1 MNEVRILLVCME
13 GASLNAYIK
22 ELDSLG
28 VAYDVVPSFGD
39 TYKHKKTKYNGFLF
53 DVATVVRAK
62 PKEKIEANRFVER
75 FPVLR
80 INYLLS
86 GNVIRGI
93 PIGQFSGESNEL
105 VYFITH
111 VCANFPARSL
121 RGSKSSSRVLNV
133 LLRRELGPDKIRI
146 EKSVTFD
153 ISEEGGFFFSV
164 KRWEEGEPLSVVVKE
179 LADMTP
185 ILSVVQ
191 RVQIWGKTDKIPG
204 IEVKFLTMTEAQ
216 ADQIEELLLFN
227 KDIK

>member
-1 MNEVRILLVCME
+1 MNDVRILLVCMK

-22 ELDSLG
+22 ELTNLG
-28 VAYDVVPSFGD
+28 IAHDVVSSFGD
-39 TYKHKKTKYNGFLF
+39 THKHKKTKYNGFLF

-62 PKEKIEANRFVER
+62 SKEKIEADRLVER

-80 INYLLS
+80 LNYLLS
-86 GNVIRGI
+86 GGVIRGI
-93 PIGQFSGESNEL
+93 PIGRFSGKSNEL
-105 VYFITH
+105 DYFITH

-133 LLRRELGPDKIRI
+133 LLRRELAKDKVNI

-179 LADMTP
+179 LADKTP
-185 ILSVVQ
+185 ILSIVK
-191 RVQIWGKTDKIPG
+191 RVQVWGKTDQLPG
-204 IEVKFLTMTEAQ
+204 IEVQFLTMTEAQ
-216 ADQIEELLLFN
+216 ADQIEELL
-227 KDIK
+227 